1 MDGATREKRSTRILA
16 LISDVSTMIMPAVY
30 LLEAN
35 FRAMVLLSSPVE
47 IVGDISLHSLPDG
60 VFQRRLLW
68 SRSSGWII

>member
-16 LISDVSTMIMPAVY
+16 LISDVSTMIMPAVIY
-30 LLEAN
+30 WRLISV
-35 FRAMVLLSSPVE
+35 RMVLLSSPVE